1 MYLKRVVPTEMWRIA
16 YIKKNNNLAT
26 HNLAKEAILT
36 IIDKIWIDGILNC
49 VYRILTMELLPL
61 LD

>member
-1 MYLKRVVPTEMWRIA
+1 MYLTRVVPTEMWGIA

-36 IIDKIWIDGILNC
+36 IIDKIWID